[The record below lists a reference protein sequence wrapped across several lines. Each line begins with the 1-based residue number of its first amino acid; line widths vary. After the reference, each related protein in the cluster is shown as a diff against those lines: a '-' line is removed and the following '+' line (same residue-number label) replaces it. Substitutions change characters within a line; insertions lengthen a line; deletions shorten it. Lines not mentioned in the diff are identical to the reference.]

1 MPTHLFDHRAEQR
14 ENRAAWLGSLAVHAV
29 LLAGLGYLSWTTLGP
44 GTAKR
49 EPDDGPM
56 VLGLTDDASGAG
68 SENADRETED
78 VADAPASSAEGGGEG
93 DDSLAGMELGG
104 AVPPLAAVETSTMPL
119 APAPRLPRLL
129 LGGDGSGSGS
139 EEAEPAGVS
148 EGTSGSGR
156 PGSLGAQLDR
166 LAERATVRVFGAVGE
181 GSRFVYLF
189 DHSTSMMGTPLAAA
203 KRQLIESLDALSS
216 VHQFHVIFFNHEVQ
230 SWDLTGGQERVPFA
244 SDANKKLA
252 AQFLRTVVAVGGTD
266 RVTPLRRALQF
277 QPDVIFFLTDADD
290 EMSHFDVADI
300 VERAQGSGTEIA
312 CIEFGVGPDGGP
324 RPREGGNFLTR
335 LAAETGGDYVYV
347 DTATLGR

>member
-1 MPTHLFDHRAEQR
+1 MPTHLFDHRTEQR

-29 LLAGLGYLSWTTLGP
+29 LFAGLGYLSWTTLGP
-44 GTAKR
+44 GAAKR

-56 VLGLTDDASGAG
+56 VLGLSDDASGAG

-78 VADAPASSAEGGGEG
+78 GAGAPESSADGGGEG
-93 DDSLAGMELGG
+93 DEPLAGAELGG
-104 AVPPLAAVETSTMPL
+104 AVPPLETLATSTPTL
-119 APAPRLPRLL
+119 APAPRLPLL
-129 LGGDGSGSGS
+129 SLGGDAGGNGLSKVAPSGDAPGSR
-139 EEAEPAGVS
+139 
-148 EGTSGSGR
+148 R

-166 LAERATVRVFGAVGE
+166 LAERATVSVFGAVGE

-189 DHSTSMMGTPLAAA
+189 DHSTSMTGAPLAAA
-203 KRQLIESLDALSS
+203 KRQLIGSLDALSS

-244 SDANKKLA
+244 SEANKKLA
-252 AQFLRTVVAVGGTD
+252 AQFSRTVVAAGGTD

-290 EMSHFDVADI
+290 EMSHFEVADI
-300 VERAQGSGTEIA
+300 VDRAQGSGTEIA
-312 CIEFGVGPDGGP
+312 CIEFGVGPDDGP

-347 DTATLGR
+347 DTARLGR

>member
-14 ENRAAWLGSLAVHAV
+14 ENRAAWLGSLSVHAV

-68 SENADRETED
+68 SENADRQAED
-78 VADAPASSAEGGGEG
+78 VADAPEGSADGGEG
-93 DDSLAGMELGG
+93 DDALAGVELGG
-104 AVPPLAAVETSTMPL
+104 AIAPLAALETSTMPL
-119 APAPRLPRLL
+119 APAPRLPLL
-129 LGGDGSGSGS
+129 TLGGNGVGSRRAAAPS
-139 EEAEPAGVS
+139 PAGVS
-148 EGTSGSGR
+148 EKESGSGR

-230 SWDLTGGQERVPFA
+230 AWDLTGGQERVPFA